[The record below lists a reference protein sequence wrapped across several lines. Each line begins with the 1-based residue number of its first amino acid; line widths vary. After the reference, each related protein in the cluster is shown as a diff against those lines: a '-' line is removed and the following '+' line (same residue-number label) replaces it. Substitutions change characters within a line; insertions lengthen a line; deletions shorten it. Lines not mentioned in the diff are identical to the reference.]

1 MIYFTYQVNQKGC
14 VMDQSRIEKEMHEL
28 ETKLGYI
35 FHNISFLADAMKS
48 QKLEKLPGDGNNQ
61 KEYSNEALAFLGDTI
76 IKFLIANH
84 LYGTENGNDNR
95 KGPMTI
101 KKSELERNCI
111 FHKIMTEE
119 RLISYSYHDKHFHK
133 DKSPDHEKVIT
144 KQHDPYIEAIAAAI
158 YKDGGWKAV
167 TTWFKNWLLPR
178 LEKYKA

>member
-1 MIYFTYQVNQKGC
+1 
-14 VMDQSRIEKEMHEL
+14 MDQSRIEKEMHEL

-48 QKLEKLPGDGNNQ
+48 QKLEKLPGDGDNQ

-76 IKFLIANH
+76 IKFLITSH

-111 FHKIMTEE
+111 FHKIMIEE
-119 RLISYSYHDKHFHK
+119 GLISYSYHDKHFHM
-133 DKSPDHEKVIT
+133 DNPSDHEKVVT

-167 TTWFKNWLLPR
+167 TTWFKNWLLLR